1 MPREQDHYAKRAR
14 SEGYPARS
22 VYKLEEIDKRF
33 HIITKGARVL
43 DIGASP
49 GSWSM
54 YAAKSAGPGGHVVG
68 VDLQDERPNLPE
80 RAFTFLRG
88 DAFAE
93 PALEQIRNLGPY
105 TCLLSD
111 AAPSTTGNR
120 TVDTARSYNL
130 VEQFIGLAPQV
141 LASGGNLVAKI
152 FQGGDERDL
161 LVGLRTEFATARIF
175 KPKSSRKESFEVF
188 LVATGFT
195 AATIQ
200 PTF

>member
-33 HIITKGARVL
+33 NIIKKGARVL

-54 YAAKSAGPGGHVVG
+54 YAARLVGRDGHVVG
-68 VDLQDERPNLPE
+68 VDLQDEKPDLPE
-80 RAFTFLRG
+80 KSFTFIRG
-88 DAFAE
+88 DAFTD
-93 PALEQIRNLGPY
+93 PVLEKIRNLGPY
-105 TCLLSD
+105 RCLLSD

-120 TVDTARSYNL
+120 TVDTARSYDL
-130 VEQFIGLAPQV
+130 VEQFIGLAAQI
-141 LASGGNLVAKI
+141 LAPGGNLVAKI
-152 FQGGDERDL
+152 FQGGDEREL
-161 LVGLRTEFATARIF
+161 LEVLKTEFTVARIF

-188 LVATGFT
+188 LVATGFVT
-195 AATIQ
+195 GMAQ
-200 PTF
+200 PTS